1 MLMMRH
7 LTAAG
12 FQADHAQLGA
22 DGLAMVS
29 TVDYAAVILDLSLPD
44 LDGLDVLRQMRS
56 QKIMVPVLILTARD
70 AVMDRVQG
78 LHAGGDDYLVK
89 PFATEELMA
98 RLHALLRRQGQV
110 WGDSLSLGNVRMDTQ
125 SREVEINGR
134 PQVLSLQE
142 LTLLELFLRRL
153 GKVATKKHL
162 EDQLFGHSV
171 EVSPN
176 ALEVAI
182 HRLRKRLEQAEANLT
197 LHTVRGVGYMLSEA
211 A

>member
-1 MLMMRH
+1 
-7 LTAAG
+7 
-12 FQADHAQLGA
+12 
-22 DGLAMVS
+22 MVS